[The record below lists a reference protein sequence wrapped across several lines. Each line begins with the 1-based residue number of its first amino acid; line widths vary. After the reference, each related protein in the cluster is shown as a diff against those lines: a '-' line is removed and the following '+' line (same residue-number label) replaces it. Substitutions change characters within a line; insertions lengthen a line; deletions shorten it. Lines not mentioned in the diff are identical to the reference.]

1 MTRAFTR
8 PVDLHGLGRSI
19 WAQLRLEVYGVDVRQ
34 HGWTTRAELDR
45 IKAWLRLRPG
55 SKLLD
60 VGCGEAGPARLLAGE
75 SGALV
80 VGVEADRELVQ
91 SARRDGI
98 LPTPGDGVEIVLG
111 DAGRPLELM
120 SASFDAIMCI
130 DVVPH
135 LADLG
140 PVLAD
145 WRRLLAQP
153 ESRLLVIDPVVPFGP
168 LTYSETRLRTGEVR
182 YEFRTD
188 EELSSALRR
197 AGLRVIEQVD
207 LTPEMVSVADA
218 WATAVERER
227 DPLTEYE
234 GEAVVQH
241 QLDFCR
247 LIHEIGSSGRLR
259 RIAYVAE
266 RGDASG

>member
-111 DAGRPLELM
+111 DACLLYT
-120 SASFDAIMCI
+120 SDAA
-130 DVVPH
+130 DERSRV
-135 LADLG
+135 DLG
-140 PVLAD
+140 G
-145 WRRLLAQP
+145 RRSIKKKKHKQKKK
-153 ESRLLVIDPVVPFGP
+153 SKN
-168 LTYSETRLRTGEVR
+168 T
-182 YEFRTD
+182 
-188 EELSSALRR
+188 
-197 AGLRVIEQVD
+197 
-207 LTPEMVSVADA
+207 
-218 WATAVERER
+218 
-227 DPLTEYE
+227 
-234 GEAVVQH
+234 
-241 QLDFCR
+241 
-247 LIHEIGSSGRLR
+247 
-259 RIAYVAE
+259 
-266 RGDASG
+266 